1 MEHHIILSFL
11 SNYRLPLTITNY
23 QTSMGE
29 VSGYNSSEPAVKYVI
44 KSIKDKAVLEKIF
57 VFTSRAINS
66 NIDKKN
72 PESLSHYSLFKKH
85 IQAEF
90 NFFSDSSFENS
101 DFNEIEN
108 ADDNEYDAF
117 SELAVS
123 AKNMADKIMAFK
135 QRAGGEIV
143 IHVDLTGGFRIAAFL
158 ISTVVQL
165 LEHKEGITIE
175 DYIYSQF
182 KPNRIM
188 DASEI
193 VQSSS
198 LAAGAE
204 AFMQY
209 GSATVLRNYIY
220 EHKGTSSSLKKLADS
235 MDNFSESLMLCRAGT
250 LHTTAKRLKD
260 SIADFEK
267 SEKDNAYD
275 KLFSVFLD
283 EIKEKYTTVI
293 SYEDEKDYRSRL
305 NIIKWCAENNY
316 LQQAMTFYTEWIP
329 TIIVQIGICKPNNEI
344 KEECIKKTQDYVP
357 WEKYMITEYVPK
369 YKISNNDSN
378 PEFCDLIKKY
388 YSSNRTE
395 EIISI
400 KQNLKNLLD
409 GIGKDCYFMLEKILS
424 EIAENDKIR
433 EEIKKGIYHW
443 DNLIHNLKKY
453 LYSLIEYC
461 NSLEFNSKGNL
472 KKNWRSKFTYAFIRD
487 QIKKMPDDKIHQL
500 FFKPLIANI
509 SDDKKS
515 AQSDLRKILPKLI
528 KLGFISTK
536 LLENLDKA
544 VDICCSYIDL
554 KDMRNNINHAGAE
567 DTYNITSAA
576 LQKRILEELEK
587 IQKVIN
593 KQ

>member
-1 MEHHIILSFL
+1 MEHHILLSFL
-11 SNYRLPLTITNY
+11 SDYKNKQPQLTNY

-57 VFTSRAINS
+57 VFTSREIHS
-66 NIDKKN
+66 SIDKNN
-72 PESLSHYSLFKKH
+72 PKSISHYSQFKKH
-85 IQAEF
+85 LQEEF
-90 NFFSDSSFENS
+90 NFFNDSSFENS

-165 LEHKEGITIE
+165 LEHKKDITIK

-182 KPNRIM
+182 FKNNYIGRIFN
-188 DASEI
+188 ANEI
-193 VQSSS
+193 VQASS

-220 EHKGTSSSLKKLADS
+220 EHKGTSANLRKLADS

-250 LHTTAKRLKD
+250 LHIAAKRLKE

-267 SEKDNAYD
+267 SEKDNPYD
-275 KLFSVFLD
+275 NLFSVFLN
-283 EIKEKYTTVI
+283 EIKDKYSTVI
-293 SYEDEKDYRSRL
+293 SYEDEEDYNSRL

-329 TIIVQIGICKPNNEI
+329 AIIVQSGICKPNNEI
-344 KEECIKKTQDYVP
+344 KEECKKKTQDYVP
-357 WEKYMITEYVPK
+357 WEKYMITDYLPQ
-369 YKISNNDSN
+369 YKVKVCNSDYLSR
-378 PEFCDLIKKY
+378 FCQLIKEY
-388 YSSNRTE
+388 YSSERLET
-395 EIISI
+395 
-400 KQNLKNLLD
+400 QRQLKALLD
-409 GIGKDCYFMLEKILS
+409 KIGNGCYEKLVKIFD
-424 EIAENDKIR
+424 EIKENDKIR
-433 EEIKKGIYHW
+433 SEIKGKTSDEWQKITLTHLYKLINYLYLHRIDPKKG
-443 DNLIHNLKKY
+443 LKKKWQNDFSY
-453 LYSLIEYC
+453 VFIRNKIKDMPNEAIISFFYEPVIKNCTKQPNLRKKIIGLIQE
-461 NSLEFNSKGNL
+461 GNL
-472 KKNWRSKFTYAFIRD
+472 YT
-487 QIKKMPDDKIHQL
+487 
-500 FFKPLIANI
+500 
-509 SDDKKS
+509 
-515 AQSDLRKILPKLI
+515 ILPVLP
-528 KLGFISTK
+528 
-536 LLENLDKA
+536 ENLDK
-544 VDICCSYIDL
+544 VSDICCSYIKL
-554 KDMRNNINHAGAE
+554 KDIRNKINHAGSK
-567 DTYNITSAA
+567 DITSAA
-576 LQKRILEELEK
+576 LQKRILAELEK

-593 KQ
+593 